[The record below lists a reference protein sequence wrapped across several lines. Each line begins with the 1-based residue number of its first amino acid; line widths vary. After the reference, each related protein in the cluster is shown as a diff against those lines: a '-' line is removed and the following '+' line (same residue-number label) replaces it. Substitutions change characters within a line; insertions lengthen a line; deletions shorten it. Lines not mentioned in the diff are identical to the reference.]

1 LTIGDDAVE
10 PRSAGA
16 VLCLCKVA
24 APLVSA
30 AHDQAGGF
38 GAPLEP
44 LRTSAPGLYASISAS
59 TATSTAARESTSASA
74 VLTTSHWQPQS
85 QATADAKQ
93 LRNEGA
99 PALDFGVSATAASNS
114 SKPVPTAGQA
124 QATAGGGPSGAQMN
138 VVPTLSSARATVPS
152 PSTASAQT
160 AALNSTEHDVQSSE
174 LEVPDGDDSEVELE
188 AIVDVLPDQ
197 DGDSASDNDD

>member
-1 LTIGDDAVE
+1 M
-10 PRSAGA
+10 
-16 VLCLCKVA
+16 CLCKVA

-38 GAPLEP
+38 GASLEP
-44 LRTSAPGLYASISAS
+44 LRTSAPGVCASISAS
-59 TATSTAARESTSASA
+59 TATSTEARESTSASA
-74 VLTTSHWQPQS
+74 VLTTSHWQPQ
-85 QATADAKQ
+85 ATADAKQ

-99 PALDFGVSATAASNS
+99 AGLDFGVSATAASNS
-114 SKPVPTAGQA
+114 SLKPVPTAGQA
-124 QATAGGGPSGAQMN
+124 QATAAGGPSGAQMN
-138 VVPTLSSARATVPS
+138 VTPTLSSARATVPS
-152 PSTASAQT
+152 PSPAPAHT
-160 AALNSTEHDVQSSE
+160 AALNSTEHDAQSSDA